1 MAWHKM
7 VCIEKFLH
15 SANFCNSAMAKK
27 VDVKLFGYYPE
38 ASCEECSNY
47 FMCGGQAHRNDDGTV
62 KALLDAYGDR
72 IRVSLINVFSD
83 AMKGYPEVAEC
94 IKKNGL
100 RVPVV
105 AINGEIKLMGGDA
118 TPDAIKKEIDEK
130 LRGPLSFLARR

>member
-1 MAWHKM
+1 MAR
-7 VCIEKFLH
+7 
-15 SANFCNSAMAKK
+15 K

-47 FMCGGQAHRNDDGTV
+47 FMCGGQTHRNDDGTV

-72 IRVSLINVFSD
+72 IQVSLINVFSD
-83 AMKGYPEVAEC
+83 GMKDYPGVADA

-105 AINGEIKLMGGDA
+105 TVNGEIKLLGSDA
-118 TPDAIKKEIDEK
+118 TPDAIKKEIDLK
-130 LRGPLSFLARR
+130 LKGPLSFLIR

>member
-1 MAWHKM
+1 MAR
-7 VCIEKFLH
+7 
-15 SANFCNSAMAKK
+15 K

-38 ASCEECSNY
+38 ASCDECSNY

-62 KALLDAYGDR
+62 KALLDEYGDR
-72 IRVSLINVFSD
+72 IRVDLINVFSGE
-83 AMKGYPEVAEC
+83 MTNYPEVADH

-105 AINGEIKLMGGDA
+105 MVNGEIKLMGSDA

-130 LRGPLSFLARR
+130 LKGPLSFLARRT